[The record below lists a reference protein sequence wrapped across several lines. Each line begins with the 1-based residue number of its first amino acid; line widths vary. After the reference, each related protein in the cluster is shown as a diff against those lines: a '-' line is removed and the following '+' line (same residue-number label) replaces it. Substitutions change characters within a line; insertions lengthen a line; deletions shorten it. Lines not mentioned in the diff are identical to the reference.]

1 MGEYVLN
8 RVKTTKLDSKSFDL
22 IDKIKNSLSFS
33 RLCVITAV
41 FSMAIF
47 NVSCS
52 DEPAEEPKE
61 ETASAPAPA
70 PAPDPVKKE
79 VCLYQH
85 KDYGGWEKCFTENQE
100 RFGPLKI
107 NDQVSSLKVKGGATA
122 ELYEHGKYAGFKR
135 IYTEDTPWVGADN
148 DKFSSLKVK

>member
-1 MGEYVLN
+1 MN

-52 DEPAEEPKE
+52 DEPAEELKE

-70 PAPDPVKKE
+70 PATAPATATVTKE

-85 KDYGGWEKCFTENQE
+85 KDYKGWEKCYSSDQPKFKQL
-100 RFGPLKI
+100 GI
-107 NDQVSSLKVKGGATA
+107 NDQVSSLKVKGGAEA
-122 ELYEHGKYAGFKR
+122 RLFQHHDYQGFKR
-135 IYTEDTPWVGADN
+135 VYKNNTPWVGADN